1 MNVREDKEVDRT
13 YGSRDR
19 PLPKGLLE
27 RWKFVTRSHFVIGY
41 SVIRTEPVGVC
52 DHRRSKSE
60 TRSTTVTVAMLV
72 FLCFMSYVT
81 VFVITL

>member
-1 MNVREDKEVDRT
+1 MNVREDKGVDRT
-13 YGSRDR
+13 CGSRDR
-19 PLPKGLLE
+19 LLPKGLLE
-27 RWKFVTRSHFVIGY
+27 RWNFVTRSHFVIGY

-52 DHRRSKSE
+52 DNRRSK
-60 TRSTTVTVAMLV
+60 STTVTVAMLV